1 MIYDLIIYIFFYNNN
16 NNNNNNNNEET
27 LNISNIFYNLRMAQN
42 SKYLT

>member
-1 MIYDLIIYIFFYNNN
+1 MIYDLIIYIFFHNN

-27 LNISNIFYNLRMAQN
+27 LHISNIFYNLRMAQN